1 MKIEINNNYEVI
13 SERIV
18 DKELDLL
25 EELTIYLEKTFSE
38 YKYVDKE
45 DIYDEIYY
53 FIGVKNSD
61 STFENDS
68 DYVNYL
74 DDSSILSITNMDE
87 LIDYFSYLLK
97 D

>member
-1 MKIEINNNYEVI
+1 MKIEINNIYEVT
-13 SERIV
+13 SERTV

-25 EELTIYLEKTFSE
+25 EELTIYLEKTFSK
-38 YKYVDKE
+38 YKYVDE
-45 DIYDEIYY
+45 ENIYDEIYY
-53 FIGVKNSD
+53 FIGVENFD